1 MPVKT
6 LKDYLDQHGVKY
18 VAISHSIAYTAHDTA
33 RSAHVPDAAFAKAVM
48 VKLDDTMAMAVLRGS
63 DKLDVHLLRRAADAD
78 TAHLASEEEF
88 QGLFPGVEIGAMPPF
103 GNLYGMPVYADEAL
117 AGNDSIAF
125 NAGTHRELLQLQWQ
139 DYQRLVEP
147 VMMNLTLDDAAVS
160 AES

>member
-1 MPVKT
+1 MPVNA
-6 LKDYLDQHGVKY
+6 LKVFLDERGVKY

-33 RSAHVPDAAFAKAVM
+33 RSAHLPDAAFAKAVM
-48 VKLDDTMAMAVLRGS
+48 VKLDDSMAMAVLRGS
-63 DKLDVHLLRRAADAD
+63 DKLDVQLLRRAADAG

-103 GNLYGMPVYADEAL
+103 GNLYAIPVYADEAL
-117 AGNDSIAF
+117 AANESIAF

-147 VMMNLTLDDAAVS
+147 VMTHLALDDAAVA
-160 AES
+160 AED